1 MGQTSPQPGDPARST
16 TPLFRSAT
24 RVCSP
29 TPFRPAMFVSVVKM
43 IALVLTV
50 PLFLRLPLHLVG
62 LVALSQAEAAA
73 EVAGEELDLLD
84 VAEQRLVDGLLVRR
98 AGAVN
103 LLLLGLLALLEESL
117 LTSLLLGLL
126 GGKVLW
132 LGDLVDLHGGG
143 DDVAGVNPTQGDAV
157 DLEGTGDEEDTL
169 IERLEEDDTL
179 AAEATSEEDQ
189 DSAGLEGLAG
199 GPGTDRLAD
208 LLELGIVLGRV
219 PLLSLLPSSG
229 DL

>member
-1 MGQTSPQPGDPARST
+1 
-16 TPLFRSAT
+16 
-24 RVCSP
+24 
-29 TPFRPAMFVSVVKM
+29 MFVSVVKM

-132 LGDLVDLHGGG
+132 LGDLVDLLGVETVDVDLHGGG

-229 DL
+229 DLPSRLAEGLLLILDGHC